1 MRDERFPLLWELCTF
16 IMVLYNNLANIVYII
31 MLGNLSCKSITHSTK
46 MYPYNNSMLVYKVE
60 MIF

>member
-46 MYPYNNSMLVYKVE
+46 MYLYNNSMLVYKVE